1 MILFNLIEIF
11 AFSLMVAFAIN
22 SFKLASQDGMIF
34 GKFYNWI
41 LCHSTYY
48 WVYRYRERLKKNKSK
63 DCIKND
69 MKYGPFELSL
79 TQEFKQFLNTEIDII
94 HAPLDYIQKRK
105 IYYILK
111 PILFCPT
118 CMSSV
123 WSLPVL
129 FIEPIYF
136 PFVVIC
142 TSVIATLIYDKL
154 FPNYE

>member
-1 MILFNLIEIF
+1 MFNLIEIF
-11 AFSLMVAFAIN
+11 SISLMVAFAIN

-41 LCHSTYY
+41 LCNSTYY
-48 WVYRYRERLKKNKSK
+48 WVHRYRNYLNIVTKYDLNKVENFNLLE
-63 DCIKND
+63 D
-69 MKYGPFELSL
+69 
-79 TQEFKQFLNTEIDII
+79 FKTDIENVDNL
-94 HAPLDYIQKRK
+94 LDKVQKRK
-105 IYYILK
+105 FYYILK

-123 WSLPVL
+123 WSLPIL
-129 FIEPIYF
+129 FIEPIYY

-142 TSVIATLIYDKL
+142 TSVIATYIYDRL

>member
-11 AFSLMVAFAIN
+11 ALSLMVAFAIN

-34 GKFYNWI
+34 G
-41 LCHSTYY
+41 
-48 WVYRYRERLKKNKSK
+48 RLY
-63 DCIKND
+63 DFLDLVIKNR
-69 MKYGPFELSL
+69 
-79 TQEFKQFLNTEIDII
+79 
-94 HAPLDYIQKRK
+94 YIK
-105 IYYILK
+105 K
-111 PILFCPT
+111 PTIGCAT

-123 WSLPVL
+123 WSTPIL
-129 FIEPIYF
+129 FIEPIYY